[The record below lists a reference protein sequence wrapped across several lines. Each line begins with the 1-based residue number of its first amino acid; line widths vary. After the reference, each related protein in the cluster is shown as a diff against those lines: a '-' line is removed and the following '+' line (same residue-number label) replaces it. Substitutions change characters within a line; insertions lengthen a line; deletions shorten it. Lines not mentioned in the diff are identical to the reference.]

1 MELKL
6 SGKTALVTGS
16 YRGTGLIIAK
26 TLIDEGVNV
35 FVHGLDIDQANS
47 AVSMLGAGIPVS
59 GNIDSQDG
67 CDELLNQCSN
77 RGISI
82 LINNYGGA
90 DSGSWEASNS
100 KDWLEAYEKNV
111 LSAQRITQG
120 LLPDLLNQTVGR
132 IITIG
137 TIGTSRPNSIMPAY
151 YSAKGAL
158 ATMTMSLAKKMS
170 GTGVRVNLISPGMIL
185 TDEVKDSLLKKAKK
199 SGESEDWES
208 VESAAAKHLPTRKIT
223 TREEVAA
230 IVAFLCSD
238 YSRSIHGQNIKVDGG
253 QLEVLM

>member
-6 SGKTALVTGS
+6 FGKVALVTGS

-26 TLIDEGVNV
+26 TLIDEGVEV
-35 FVHGLDIDQANS
+35 FIHGLDVDQANS
-47 AVSMLGAGIPVS
+47 AVSKLGAGIPVS
-59 GNIDSQDG
+59 GNIDSPEG
-67 CDELLNQCSN
+67 CSELLTQCSN

-90 DSGSWEASNS
+90 DPGSWESS
-100 KDWLEAYEKNV
+100 SSQDWLEAYEKNV

-120 LLPDLLNQTVGR
+120 LLPELLSQAEGR
-132 IITIG
+132 IINIG

-170 GTGVRVNLISPGMIL
+170 GTGVRVNLVSPGMIL
-185 TDEVKDSLLKKAKK
+185 TDEVKESLLRKAKK
-199 SGESEDWES
+199 AGESEDWET
-208 VESAAAKHLPTRKIT
+208 VESAAAKHLPTRKIA

-230 IVAFLCSD
+230 LVTFLCSD